1 MINLTH
7 KNTLIVIAGPTGI
20 GKTALAIDVAKHF
33 NTEIVSADSRQFYKE
48 LKIGAAFPN
57 RKELSAVKHHFIGN
71 LSITDEYNVSK
82 YEQDALQTLETI
94 FTTHT
99 TAVLVG
105 GSGLYLDAVCKG
117 IDELPDPDP
126 ELRESIKTLFYE
138 NGITA
143 LQSKLK
149 LLDPEYYNQVDRDN
163 PKRLMRAIEVC
174 ITTGKTYTSLRLSNP
189 KPRNFNIV
197 KIGLFTDR
205 EVMYWRINQRTDKM
219 IKDGLI
225 DEAFSLLSFRNYNA
239 LNTVGY
245 KELFNYFDKTI
256 TLEEAIDKIK
266 INTRR
271 YAKRQLTWFNKDKE
285 IIWIDINNIKNIY
298 DVLNF

>member
-20 GKTALAIDVAKHF
+20 GKTALAIDVAMHF

-94 FTTHT
+94 FTTQT

-189 KPRNFNIV
+189 KPRDFNII

-245 KELFNYFDKTI
+245 KELFNYFDKTL

-271 YAKRQLTWFNKDKE
+271 YAKRQLTWFNKDKN

>member
-57 RKELSAVKHHFIGN
+57 HKELSVVKHHFIGN

-94 FTTHT
+94 FTTHN

-117 IDELPDPDP
+117 IDELPDPDL
-126 ELRESIKTLFYE
+126 ELRESIKTLFNE

-189 KPRNFNIV
+189 KPRNFNII

-225 DEAFSLLSFRNYNA
+225 EEAYSLLPYRNYNS

-266 INTRR
+266 IHTRR
-271 YAKRQLTWFNKDKE
+271 YAKRQLTWFNKDDK

>member
-7 KNTLIVIAGPTGI
+7 KNTLIVITGPTGI

-57 RKELSAVKHHFIGN
+57 HKELSAVKHHFIGN

-94 FTTHT
+94 FTTHN

-117 IDELPDPDP
+117 IDDLPDPDP
-126 ELRESIKTLFYE
+126 ELRESIKTLFNE

-149 LLDPEYYNQVDRDN
+149 LLDPEYYNQVDRN
-163 PKRLMRAIEVC
+163 Q
-174 ITTGKTYTSLRLSNP
+174 
-189 KPRNFNIV
+189 
-197 KIGLFTDR
+197 R
-205 EVMYWRINQRTDKM
+205 EVY
-219 IKDGLI
+219 G
-225 DEAFSLLSFRNYNA
+225 
-239 LNTVGY
+239 
-245 KELFNYFDKTI
+245 
-256 TLEEAIDKIK
+256 
-266 INTRR
+266 
-271 YAKRQLTWFNKDKE
+271 
-285 IIWIDINNIKNIY
+285 
-298 DVLNF
+298 

>member
-57 RKELSAVKHHFIGN
+57 HKELSVVKHHFIGN

-94 FTTHT
+94 FTTHN

-117 IDELPDPDP
+117 IDDLPDPDP
-126 ELRESIKTLFYE
+126 ELRESIKNLFNE

-189 KPRNFNIV
+189 KPRNFNII

-225 DEAFSLLSFRNYNA
+225 EEAYSLLPYRNYNS

-271 YAKRQLTWFNKDKE
+271 YAKRQLTWFNKDDK

>member
-33 NTEIVSADSRQFYKE
+33 NTEIISADSRQFYKE

-71 LSITDEYNVSK
+71 LSIPDDYNVSK

-94 FTTHT
+94 FATHN

-126 ELRESIKTLFYE
+126 ELRESIKNLFNE
-138 NGITA
+138 NGITS

-219 IKDGLI
+219 IKNGLI
-225 DEAFSLLSFRNYNA
+225 EEAFSLLPFRNYNA

-245 KELFNYFDKTI
+245 KELFNYFDKTL

-266 INTRR
+266 IHTRR
-271 YAKRQLTWFNKDKE
+271 YAKRQLTWFNKDNA

>member
-94 FTTHT
+94 FTTQT

-189 KPRNFNIV
+189 KPRDFNII

-245 KELFNYFDKTI
+245 KELFNYFDKTL

-271 YAKRQLTWFNKDKE
+271 YAKRQLTWFNKDKN

>member
-57 RKELSAVKHHFIGN
+57 HKELSVVKHHFIGN

-94 FTTHT
+94 FTTHN

-126 ELRESIKTLFYE
+126 ELRESIKTLFNE

-189 KPRNFNIV
+189 KPRNFNII

-225 DEAFSLLSFRNYNA
+225 EEAYSLLPYRNYNS

-266 INTRR
+266 IHTRR
-271 YAKRQLTWFNKDKE
+271 YAKRQLTWFNKDDK

>member
-57 RKELSAVKHHFIGN
+57 HKELSVVKHHFIGN

-94 FTTHT
+94 FTTHN

-117 IDELPDPDP
+117 IDDLPDPDP
-126 ELRESIKTLFYE
+126 ELRESIKTLFNE

-225 DEAFSLLSFRNYNA
+225 EEAFSLLPFRNYNA

-266 INTRR
+266 IHTRR
-271 YAKRQLTWFNKDKE
+271 YAKRQLTWFNKDDK

>member
-57 RKELSAVKHHFIGN
+57 HKELSVVKHHFIGN

-94 FTTHT
+94 FTTHN

-126 ELRESIKTLFYE
+126 ELRESINTLFNE

-225 DEAFSLLSFRNYNA
+225 EEAFSLLPFRNYNA

-266 INTRR
+266 IHTRR
-271 YAKRQLTWFNKDKE
+271 YAKRQLTWFNKDDK

>member
-57 RKELSAVKHHFIGN
+57 HKELSVVKHHFIGN

-94 FTTHT
+94 FTTHN

-126 ELRESIKTLFYE
+126 ELRESIKTLFNE

-225 DEAFSLLSFRNYNA
+225 EEAFSLLPFRNYNA

-266 INTRR
+266 IHTRR
-271 YAKRQLTWFNKDKE
+271 YAKRQLTWFNKDDK